1 MCLRG
6 LVGADT
12 ETALLHWEGRDTDF
26 EIEQKRGAKVSK
38 DWLGGGSV
46 MRFRLEGCLWAF
58 LPLVSCQ
65 ALKKERERER
75 ERDDECN
82 EGRGRD

>member
-1 MCLRG
+1 M
-6 LVGADT
+6 
-12 ETALLHWEGRDTDF
+12 
-26 EIEQKRGAKVSK
+26 SK

>member
-1 MCLRG
+1 M
-6 LVGADT
+6 
-12 ETALLHWEGRDTDF
+12 
-26 EIEQKRGAKVSK
+26 SK

-65 ALKKERERER
+65 ALKKEREGGGGMMNVMKE
-75 ERDDECN
+75 
-82 EGRGRD
+82 EGEIKKVENLSPSGGLCSLPGMSCQSE